1 MAGTKNRMTAERTH
15 TRSDIHA
22 KIHYMKG
29 AEQVFHQEMR
39 FDSTTVWL
47 LVYEKYF
54 SRVNSYASLTVL
66 LTEQGETQTAQIV
79 SSGGGNSISNISLG
93 ANQRFAKECVL
104 ALEEAGFS
112 VDTENSDALPKGL
125 LERYFK

>member
-1 MAGTKNRMTAERTH
+1 MAGTKIRMTASREH
-15 TRSDIHA
+15 TLSDIHA
-22 KIHYMKG
+22 KIHYIKG

-39 FDSTTVWL
+39 FDSTVVWL

-54 SRVNSYASLTVL
+54 LRINSYASLTVL
-66 LTEQGETQTAQIV
+66 LTEQENKQTAQIIA
-79 SSGGGNSISNISLG
+79 SGGGNSMSNNSLG
-93 ANQRFAKECVL
+93 ANKRFARDCVQ

-112 VDTENSDALPKGL
+112 VDSEKSDALPKGL

>member
-1 MAGTKNRMTAERTH
+1 MAVTKIRMTAERTH
-15 TRSDIHA
+15 TLSDIHA
-22 KIHYMKG
+22 KIHYIKG
-29 AEQVFHQEMR
+29 AEQVFHQEMH
-39 FDSTTVWL
+39 FDCTAVWL

-93 ANQRFAKECVL
+93 ANQRFAKECVQ

-112 VDTENSDALPKGL
+112 VDAETSDALPKGL

>member
-1 MAGTKNRMTAERTH
+1 MAGTKINMTASREH
-15 TRSDIHA
+15 TLSDIHA
-22 KIHYMKG
+22 KIHYIKG

-39 FDSTTVWL
+39 FDRTVVWL

-54 SRVNSYASLTVL
+54 FRVNSYASLTVL
-66 LTEQGETQTAQIV
+66 LTEQGETQAAQIV
-79 SSGGGNSISNISLG
+79 SSGGGYSMSNNSLG
-93 ANQRFAKECVL
+93 ANQRFAKECVQ

>member
-1 MAGTKNRMTAERTH
+1 MAGTKIRMTAGRTH
-15 TRSDIHA
+15 TLSDIHA
-22 KIHYMKG
+22 KIHYIRG

-39 FDSTTVWL
+39 FDRTVVWL

-54 SRVNSYASLTVL
+54 FRVNSYASLTVL

-79 SSGGGNSISNISLG
+79 SSGGGNSMSNISLG
-93 ANQRFAKECVL
+93 ANQRFAKECVQ

-112 VDTENSDALPKGL
+112 VDAENSDALPKGL
-125 LERYFK
+125 LERYFQ